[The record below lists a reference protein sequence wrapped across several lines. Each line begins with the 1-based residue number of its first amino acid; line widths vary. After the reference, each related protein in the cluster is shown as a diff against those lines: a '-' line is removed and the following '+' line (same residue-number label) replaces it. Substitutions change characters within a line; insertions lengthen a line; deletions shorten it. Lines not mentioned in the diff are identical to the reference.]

1 MSSFT
6 FYLYLTKNLLQVE
19 NIHTMAELKMTGNCL
34 RASRPLL
41 SFDQNFTKDAHWQ
54 VMKEL
59 FTQIFGV
66 PNHHPKSQPFFDHVF
81 TFCIVDDK
89 VTFCNCNLRHF
100 APINHLNCGV
110 SISSAGHYIFK

>member
-1 MSSFT
+1 
-6 FYLYLTKNLLQVE
+6 
-19 NIHTMAELKMTGNCL
+19 MAELKMTGNCL

-89 VTFCNCNLRHF
+89 VTFYYYNSGHF
-100 APINHLNCGV
+100 APLYLINFRLIVLSQVEIVTSSNKYLNH
-110 SISSAGHYIFK
+110 S